1 MSFKTSEQEVFF
13 FFSLLYNLEL
23 KLKSDNVKGFSP
35 LHS

>member
-1 MSFKTSEQEVFF
+1 MSFKTSEQEVFV
-13 FFSLLYNLEL
+13 FSLLYNLEL

>member
-1 MSFKTSEQEVFF
+1 MPFKTSEQEVL